1 MTHST
6 YSTLSPEGETCP
18 EPAVVRCDDRWFC
31 AACGD
36 LLLRVVAYQSRIRR
50 ARAASKKW
58 RTA

>member
-1 MTHST
+1 
-6 YSTLSPEGETCP
+6 
-18 EPAVVRCDDRWFC
+18 
-31 AACGD
+31 